1 MFKPLAFASAIALA
15 GAPAMAESGVYVNP
29 EYNAGFTGS
38 QFAGSTLELHVGY
51 EEGPWYIQA
60 GPALANDGSDSE
72 WGMSAK
78 TGLSGSVSEKMDL
91 TPRSATPS
99 SRQMLVT
106 ESSWARSIA
115 SERLN

>member
-1 MFKPLAFASAIALA
+1 MFKPLALASAIALA
-15 GAPAMAESGVYVNP
+15 GAPAMAEPSVYVNP

-38 QFAGSTLELHVGY
+38 KFAGSSLELHVGY

-78 TGLSGSVSEKMDL
+78 TGLSAAVSEKADL
-91 TPRSATPS
+91 Y
-99 SRQMLVT
+99 T
-106 ESSWARSIA
+106 EVSYAKFKDSDAGYGIKLGSKYRF
-115 SERLN
+115 

>member
-1 MFKPLAFASAIALA
+1 MIKPLAIAGAIALA
-15 GAPAMAESGVYVNP
+15 GTPAMAEPSVYVNP

-38 QFAGSTLELHVGY
+38 EFAGSSLELHVGY

-91 TPRSATPS
+91 Y
-99 SRQMLVT
+99 T
-106 ESSWARSIA
+106 EVSYAKFKDSDAGYGIKLGSVYRF
-115 SERLN
+115 

>member
-38 QFAGSTLELHVGY
+38 KFAGSSLELHVGY

-91 TPRSATPS
+91 Y
-99 SRQMLVT
+99 T
-106 ESSWARSIA
+106 EVSYAKFKDSDAGYGIKLGSKYRF
-115 SERLN
+115 

>member
-1 MFKPLAFASAIALA
+1 MFKPLALASAIALA

-38 QFAGSTLELHVGY
+38 KFAGSSLELHVGY

-60 GPALANDGSDSE
+60 GPALANDGSSSE

-78 TGLSGSVSEKMDL
+78 TGLSAAVSEKADL
-91 TPRSATPS
+91 Y
-99 SRQMLVT
+99 T
-106 ESSWARSIA
+106 EVSYAKFKDSDAGYGIKLGSKYRF
-115 SERLN
+115 

>member
-29 EYNAGFTGS
+29 EYNAGFSGS
-38 QFAGSTLELHVGY
+38 KFAGSSLELHVGY

-78 TGLSGSVSEKMDL
+78 TGVSGSVSEKMDL
-91 TPRSATPS
+91 Y
-99 SRQMLVT
+99 T
-106 ESSWARSIA
+106 EVSYAKFKDSDAGYGIKLGSKYRF
-115 SERLN
+115 

>member
-38 QFAGSTLELHVGY
+38 KFAGSSLELHVGY

-72 WGMSAK
+72 WSMSAK
-78 TGLSGSVSEKMDL
+78 TGLSAAVSEKADL
-91 TPRSATPS
+91 Y
-99 SRQMLVT
+99 T
-106 ESSWARSIA
+106 EVSYAKFKDSDAGYGIKLGSKYRF
-115 SERLN
+115 

>member
-38 QFAGSTLELHVGY
+38 KFAGSSLELHVGY

-78 TGLSGSVSEKMDL
+78 TGVSGSVSEKMDL
-91 TPRSATPS
+91 Y
-99 SRQMLVT
+99 T
-106 ESSWARSIA
+106 EVSYAKFKDSDAGYGIKLGSKYRF
-115 SERLN
+115 

>member
-1 MFKPLAFASAIALA
+1 MFKPLALASAIALA

-38 QFAGSTLELHVGY
+38 KFAGSSLELHVGY

-60 GPALANDGSDSE
+60 GPAMANDGSSSE

-78 TGLSGSVSEKMDL
+78 TGLSAAVSEKADL
-91 TPRSATPS
+91 Y
-99 SRQMLVT
+99 T
-106 ESSWARSIA
+106 EVSYAKFKDSDAGYGIKLGSKYRF
-115 SERLN
+115 

>member
-38 QFAGSTLELHVGY
+38 KFAGSSLELHVGY

-72 WGMSAK
+72 WGMSAN
-78 TGLSGSVSEKMDL
+78 TGVSGSVTEKMDL
-91 TPRSATPS
+91 Y
-99 SRQMLVT
+99 T
-106 ESSWARSIA
+106 EVSYAKFKDSDAGYGIKLGSKYRF
-115 SERLN
+115 

>member
-38 QFAGSTLELHVGY
+38 KFAGSSLELHVGY

-60 GPALANDGSDSE
+60 GPAMANDGSSSE

-78 TGLSGSVSEKMDL
+78 TGLSAAVSKKADIYTEVSYAKFKDSDAGYGIKLGSKY
-91 TPRSATPS
+91 RF
-99 SRQMLVT
+99 
-106 ESSWARSIA
+106 
-115 SERLN
+115 

>member
-38 QFAGSTLELHVGY
+38 KFAGSSLELHVGY

-78 TGLSGSVSEKMDL
+78 TGVSGSVTEKMDL
-91 TPRSATPS
+91 Y
-99 SRQMLVT
+99 T
-106 ESSWARSIA
+106 EVSYAKFKDSDAGYGIKLGSKYRF
-115 SERLN
+115 

>member
-38 QFAGSTLELHVGY
+38 KFAGSSLELHVGY

-78 TGLSGSVSEKMDL
+78 TGLSAAVSDKADLYTEVSYAKFKDSDAGYGIKLGSKY
-91 TPRSATPS
+91 RF
-99 SRQMLVT
+99 
-106 ESSWARSIA
+106 
-115 SERLN
+115 

>member
-1 MFKPLAFASAIALA
+1 MFKPLAFASALALA
-15 GAPAMAESGVYVNP
+15 SAPAMAEGLDGLYINP

-38 QFAGSTLELHVGY
+38 QFAGSSLELHVGY

-60 GPALANDGSDSE
+60 GPALANDGTASE

-91 TPRSATPS
+91 Y
-99 SRQMLVT
+99 T
-106 ESSWARSIA
+106 EVSYAKFQDTDAGYGIKLGSKYRF
-115 SERLN
+115 

>member
-29 EYNAGFTGS
+29 EYNAGFSGS
-38 QFAGSTLELHVGY
+38 KFAGSSLELHVGY

-78 TGLSGSVSEKMDL
+78 TGLSAAVSEKADL
-91 TPRSATPS
+91 Y
-99 SRQMLVT
+99 T
-106 ESSWARSIA
+106 EVSYAKFKDSDAGYGIKLGSKYRF
-115 SERLN
+115 

>member
-1 MFKPLAFASAIALA
+1 MFKPLAFASALALA
-15 GAPAMAESGVYVNP
+15 SAPAMAEGSVFINP

-78 TGLSGSVSEKMDL
+78 TGVSGSVSEKMDL
-91 TPRSATPS
+91 Y
-99 SRQMLVT
+99 T
-106 ESSWARSIA
+106 EVSYAKFKDSDAGYGIKLGSKYRF
-115 SERLN
+115 

>member
-15 GAPAMAESGVYVNP
+15 GAPAMAEGLDGLYVNP
-29 EYNAGFTGS
+29 EYNAGFSGS
-38 QFAGSTLELHVGY
+38 KFAGSSLELHVGY

-78 TGLSGSVSEKMDL
+78 TGLSAAVSKNADIYTEVSYAKFKDSDAGYGIKLGSKY
-91 TPRSATPS
+91 RF
-99 SRQMLVT
+99 
-106 ESSWARSIA
+106 
-115 SERLN
+115 

>member
-1 MFKPLAFASAIALA
+1 MIKPLAIAGAIALA
-15 GAPAMAESGVYVNP
+15 GTPAMAEPSVYVNP
-29 EYNAGFTGS
+29 EYNAGFSGS
-38 QFAGSTLELHVGY
+38 KFAGSSLELHVGY

-91 TPRSATPS
+91 Y
-99 SRQMLVT
+99 T
-106 ESSWARSIA
+106 EVSYAKFKDSDAGYGIKLGSKYRF
-115 SERLN
+115 

>member
-29 EYNAGFTGS
+29 EYNAGFSGS
-38 QFAGSTLELHVGY
+38 KFAGSSLELHVGY

-60 GPALANDGSDSE
+60 GPAMANDGSSSE

-78 TGLSGSVSEKMDL
+78 TGLSAAVSKKADIYTEVSYAKFKDSDAGYGIKLGSKY
-91 TPRSATPS
+91 RF
-99 SRQMLVT
+99 
-106 ESSWARSIA
+106 
-115 SERLN
+115 

>member
-15 GAPAMAESGVYVNP
+15 GAPAMAESGMYVNP
-29 EYNAGFTGS
+29 EYNAGFSGS
-38 QFAGSTLELHVGY
+38 KFAGSSFELHVGY

-78 TGLSGSVSEKMDL
+78 TGLSAAVSEKADL
-91 TPRSATPS
+91 Y
-99 SRQMLVT
+99 T
-106 ESSWARSIA
+106 EVSYAKFKDSDAGYGIKLGSKYRF
-115 SERLN
+115 

>member
-1 MFKPLAFASAIALA
+1 MFKPLALASAIALA

-38 QFAGSTLELHVGY
+38 KFAGSSLELHVGY

-60 GPALANDGSDSE
+60 GPAMANDGSSSE

-78 TGLSGSVSEKMDL
+78 TGLSAAVSKKADIYTEVSYAKFKDSDAGYGIKLGSKY
-91 TPRSATPS
+91 RF
-99 SRQMLVT
+99 
-106 ESSWARSIA
+106 
-115 SERLN
+115 

>member
-38 QFAGSTLELHVGY
+38 KFAGSSLELHVGY

-78 TGLSGSVSEKMDL
+78 TGLSAAVSEKADL
-91 TPRSATPS
+91 Y
-99 SRQMLVT
+99 T
-106 ESSWARSIA
+106 EVSYAKFKDSDAGYGIKLGSKYRF
-115 SERLN
+115 

>member
-1 MFKPLAFASAIALA
+1 MFKSLALASAIALA

-38 QFAGSTLELHVGY
+38 KFAGSSLELHVGY

-60 GPALANDGSDSE
+60 GPALSNDGSDSE

-78 TGLSGSVSEKMDL
+78 TGVSAAVSEKADL
-91 TPRSATPS
+91 Y
-99 SRQMLVT
+99 T
-106 ESSWARSIA
+106 EVSYAKFKDSDAGYGIKLGSKYRF
-115 SERLN
+115 

>member
-38 QFAGSTLELHVGY
+38 KFAGSSLELHVGY

-60 GPALANDGSDSE
+60 GPALANDGSSSE

-78 TGLSGSVSEKMDL
+78 TGLSAAVSDKADLYTEVSYAKFKDSDAGYGIKLGSKY
-91 TPRSATPS
+91 RF
-99 SRQMLVT
+99 
-106 ESSWARSIA
+106 
-115 SERLN
+115 